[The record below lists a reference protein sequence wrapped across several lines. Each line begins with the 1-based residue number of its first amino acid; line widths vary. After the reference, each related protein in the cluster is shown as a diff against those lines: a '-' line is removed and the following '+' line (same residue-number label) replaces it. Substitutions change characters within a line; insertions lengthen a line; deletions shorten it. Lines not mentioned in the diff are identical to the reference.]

1 MTIHILGI
9 YHKECNNSSSESR
22 VSMKFSSVLKQKI
35 NWYFEHIRQEES
47 VYLDSEVDEHIHW
60 FQREF
65 MKTDKDWREIDR
77 RMSQTLEIRRKM
89 IDCRAPLK
97 DILTMFP
104 FLKCPY
110 QVSYSH
116 KTASGLGVTFAS
128 RSFSS
133 SFLWS
138 GDQTAWQGSGCGSQY
153 GVSRTVKAVRASGS
167 PFEREPAPKSLAFP
181 VGHSMGWGEGQVS
194 VCV

>member
-1 MTIHILGI
+1 
-9 YHKECNNSSSESR
+9 
-22 VSMKFSSVLKQKI
+22 
-35 NWYFEHIRQEES
+35 
-47 VYLDSEVDEHIHW
+47 
-60 FQREF
+60 

-167 PFEREPAPKSLAFP
+167 PFERTSLEIFSFPCRAQCGVRGGPGVCMRLNSKTVETVQNSSHVTFFYVFYTNKSFCK
-181 VGHSMGWGEGQVS
+181 VS
-194 VCV
+194 